1 MLQYKYNMN
10 IKREERGMLE
20 KTEKRHRIKKET
32 FLQGVLVL
40 MVSQVLIKILG
51 LVQTLFNK

>member
-1 MLQYKYNMN
+1 
-10 IKREERGMLE
+10 MLE

-51 LVQTLFNK
+51 LVQTLYLTPINDPEPRRWMF